1 LQSLADLTLRRPRNM
16 DLPTLG
22 RDALAGVISAVVQI
36 AYCISFAAL
45 IFTGDLASG
54 FSLGLAG
61 LVMGTVVTCV
71 IIAVTSTFSPA
82 IGGPDSPAVAVMS
95 VLAASIATALA
106 AKGANQP
113 QIIINVLV
121 ALSVS
126 TLLTGVLLYGIGAL
140 KLGQGLRFVPYPV
153 IAGFLAASGLLLITG
168 GMEVVTQTNLTL
180 SPSSWQLLYS
190 PLYGPQIFLGVLFA
204 IAIPVLG
211 RWVPDYLALPIAFF
225 AFLIILDVSL
235 FGFVSDQKV
244 RSAWFLP
251 SLGELSLWWPI
262 NAIIGQHIDWGV
274 IAQSSVEIGSFC
286 GVMAIALLLD
296 VSSLEVAR
304 QKTGDLDQEF
314 SSNGLANLLASIL
327 GGFGGS
333 LSMSGALL
341 LDESGATTRWAGAIV
356 GLVCAF
362 VLFSGTDV
370 GSIVP
375 KAILGGMLAYLG
387 TMIIIELWQAPAQS
401 SWMEWTLTGAMT
413 LVIINFGY
421 FMGVAVGV
429 IGACL
434 IFALNYSRIGVIRR
448 RLTRSVFA
456 SGAGSRAV
464 ANSSAGR

>member
-1 LQSLADLTLRRPRNM
+1 MQSLADLTLRRPRNM

-106 AKGANQP
+106 AKGANTP

-251 SLGELSLWWPI
+251 KSRRIKSMVAHQCHNRPAHRLGRDRPE
-262 NAIIGQHIDWGV
+262 QRRDR
-274 IAQSSVEIGSFC
+274 
-286 GVMAIALLLD
+286 LLLRRD
-296 VSSLEVAR
+296 GHCSPAR
-304 QKTGDLDQEF
+304 CFEPR
-314 SSNGLANLLASIL
+314 
-327 GGFGGS
+327 
-333 LSMSGALL
+333 SGAPE
-341 LDESGATTRWAGAIV
+341 DRR
-356 GLVCAF
+356 
-362 VLFSGTDV
+362 
-370 GSIVP
+370 
-375 KAILGGMLAYLG
+375 
-387 TMIIIELWQAPAQS
+387 
-401 SWMEWTLTGAMT
+401 
-413 LVIINFGY
+413 
-421 FMGVAVGV
+421 
-429 IGACL
+429 
-434 IFALNYSRIGVIRR
+434 SRPGIQ
-448 RLTRSVFA
+448 LQWPC
-456 SGAGSRAV
+456 
-464 ANSSAGR
+464 